1 MVTIQNKHQHESL
14 LAGYLL
20 NAEPTVVDRIPPL
33 IGRSVGLLMQL
44 SPEESLIDN
53 QYVDFWDGYQKYV
66 VGLPPDVYEIQLLK
80 AQLLSRY
87 ESMGVARLDS
97 DMRYLPTDQIF
108 LGRI

>member
-53 QYVDFWDGYQKYV
+53 QYVDF
-66 VGLPPDVYEIQLLK
+66 YENQRTKLNSI
-80 AQLLSRY
+80 
-87 ESMGVARLDS
+87 G
-97 DMRYLPTDQIF
+97 TTINCT
-108 LGRI
+108 